1 MFERVL
7 AILGALW
14 IANKLEE
21 RRDEKKTAESQSCG
35 CGCLCFIGLWLLG
48 MLLLKACRG

>member
-7 AILGALW
+7 AIIGALW

-21 RRDEKKTAESQSCG
+21 GQTKKEAAENLSCG
-35 CGCLCFIGLWLLG
+35 CGCLCFIGLWILG
-48 MLLLKACRG
+48 MLLLKACSG